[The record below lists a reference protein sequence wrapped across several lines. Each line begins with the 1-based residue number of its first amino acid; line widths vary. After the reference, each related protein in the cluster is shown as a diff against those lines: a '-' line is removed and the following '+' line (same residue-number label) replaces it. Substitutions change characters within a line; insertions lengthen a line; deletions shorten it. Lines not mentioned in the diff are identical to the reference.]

1 MKHFIL
7 LFTLLFSFNSI
18 NAFDPSKLGE
28 DLLKSIPGNV
38 VDELKKNIPAVEPP
52 QKDIP
57 QKTPQKTEKIQK
69 PNLPKVAKWN
79 VEEIKKLK
87 CTNEKLNDVVFVSK
101 KEYLEKIDKTVLMRP
116 EDKDNFLQYVYLDS
130 KAKKGQSIVR
140 GGNKKDEINMEDLL
154 PITQANSNPVST
166 LNFYFKDLN
175 KCFSSDFLYTMGTT
189 VAAFFRK
196 ENKYFFIDNPL
207 KILKDEDR
215 IMNTAD
221 DPRVFYL
228 YENSGRWLS
237 NFKELA
243 PWEVVDTNSKG
254 IKDYVNKLNKKEK
267 TKLTS
272 LEYIEKNGY
281 CPPTM
286 KGACLA
292 GVYWYTHFANY
303 ICVDNEILSKNDPIF
318 SRLKKT
324 VNKVA
329 EVMFLQNDQP
339 KNTWDKIKDISFDR
353 GYDLMLEENMESA
366 EKTRLYHS
374 SMKGDIRVINQCHK
388 TINDSMLQPL
398 QALLAKEELELKK
411 MQTNSDSRP
420 KRDF

>member
-1 MKHFIL
+1 MIHFIL

-52 QKDIP
+52 QKNIP

-79 VEEIKKLK
+79 IEEIKKLK

-101 KEYLEKIDKTVLMRP
+101 KEYLEKIDRSVLFRPKTEKYLA
-116 EDKDNFLQYVYLDS
+116 QYIYDDS
-130 KAKKGQSIVR
+130 KSKKSYYTTDGVS
-140 GGNKKDEINMEDLL
+140 EINVDSGDLL

-175 KCFSSDFLYTMGTT
+175 KCFSTDLLLDSGVVNAWFLKG
-189 VAAFFRK
+189 
-196 ENKYFFIDNPL
+196 NKYFFIDPPL
-207 KILKDEDR
+207 KILKDEDI

-237 NFKELA
+237 NFKEVR

-267 TKLTS
+267 TKLTN

-286 KGACLA
+286 KECL
-292 GVYWYTHFANY
+292 GSLYWYVHFVNY
-303 ICVDNEILSKNDPIF
+303 ICVDNEVLSKNDLIF

-324 VNKVA
+324 VNKLA
-329 EVMFLQNDQP
+329 EVIFLKNDQP
-339 KNTWDKIKDISFDR
+339 KNTWDKIKDISFNR
-353 GYDLMLEENMESA
+353 GYDLLHNDKEMMESA
-366 EKTRLYHS
+366 EKTRILHS
-374 SMKGDIRVINQCHK
+374 SGKGDIKVINQCHK

-398 QALLAKEELELKK
+398 QAGLAKEELELKK
-411 MQTNSDSRP
+411 MQKDSDSRP